1 MSCSWIAAKRGGP
14 PICPHDVDGNAGFQA
29 LIASI
34 HGLTPRIAITR
45 FML

>member
-1 MSCSWIAAKRGGP
+1 MSCSRIAALCCDP
-14 PICPHDVDGNAGFQA
+14 PICPHDMDGDPGFQA

-34 HGLTPRIAITR
+34 SGLTPRIAITR